1 MIGFISREL
10 IISYSNKD
18 LTKKGKRHN
27 DPLHITID
35 ARGKRIPMVLTDE
48 GSASNV
54 CPLKTTS
61 YLGLSIGDFV
71 PSNQHVRAN
80 DNSKKEV
87 LRIVTLE
94 LTIGPMIK
102 KEEFQVLNIALCFL
116 GNHGFMIQR
125 SCL

>member
-10 IISYSNKD
+10 IISYSDKD

-27 DPLHITID
+27 DPLHVTID

-54 CPLKTTS
+54 CPLKTAS
-61 YLGLSIGDFV
+61 YLGLSIRDFV
-71 PSNQHVRAN
+71 PSDQHVRAN

-125 SCL
+125 LCL

>member
-10 IISYSNKD
+10 IISYSDKD

-35 ARGKRIPMVLTDE
+35 ARGKRIPMVLTNE

-54 CPLKTTS
+54 CPLKTAS

-71 PSNQHVRAN
+71 PSDQHVRAN

>member
-1 MIGFISREL
+1 
-10 IISYSNKD
+10 
-18 LTKKGKRHN
+18 
-27 DPLHITID
+27 
-35 ARGKRIPMVLTDE
+35 MVLTDE

-54 CPLKTTS
+54 CPLKTAS

-71 PSNQHVRAN
+71 PSDQHVRAN

>member
-1 MIGFISREL
+1 
-10 IISYSNKD
+10 
-18 LTKKGKRHN
+18 
-27 DPLHITID
+27 
-35 ARGKRIPMVLTDE
+35 MVLTDE

-54 CPLKTTS
+54 CPLKTKS
-61 YLGLSIGDFV
+61 YLGLSTGDFV
-71 PSNQHVRAN
+71 PSDQHVRAN

>member
-10 IISYSNKD
+10 IISYSDKD

>member
-10 IISYSNKD
+10 IISYSDKD

-35 ARGKRIPMVLTDE
+35 ARGKRIPMVLTNE

-54 CPLKTTS
+54 CPLKTAS

-71 PSNQHVRAN
+71 PSDQHVRAN

-125 SCL
+125 LCL

>member
-1 MIGFISREL
+1 
-10 IISYSNKD
+10 
-18 LTKKGKRHN
+18 
-27 DPLHITID
+27 
-35 ARGKRIPMVLTDE
+35 MVLTDE

-61 YLGLSIGDFV
+61 YLGLSTGDFV
-71 PSNQHVRAN
+71 PSDQHVRAN

-102 KEEFQVLNIALCFL
+102 KEEFHVLNIALCFL

>member
-10 IISYSNKD
+10 IISYSDKD

-71 PSNQHVRAN
+71 PSDQHVRAN